1 MTALLALD
9 TAAETAGVAVLVDGA
24 VRAEVVEASAT
35 QHSRRLFRMI
45 EAALAG
51 ADVAKADLGCVA
63 VTRGPGSFTGL
74 RVGVATA
81 KGLAYALGVPLAGVS
96 TLEAMARGAAP
107 FPGAVAPL
115 LDARK
120 GQVYGAAWDGL
131 TGAPLVAE
139 GVWDPA
145 AFAAELAR
153 LAGPVL
159 ALGSGLGTY
168 ASLVAD
174 ALGERLLPAP
184 PDRWHVPP
192 RQVALLG
199 ERERAEGRAADP
211 ALLVPLY
218 HRLSE
223 AEEKKKARLQG

>member
-9 TAAETAGVAVLVDGA
+9 TAAETSGVAVLVGGV
-24 VRAEVVEASAT
+24 VRSEVVEASST
-35 QHSRRLFRMI
+35 QHSRRLFRII
-45 EAALAG
+45 EAALEGAG
-51 ADVAKADLGCVA
+51 VAKADLGCVA

-96 TLEAMARGAAP
+96 TLEAMARGAGP
-107 FPGAVAPL
+107 FPGVVAPF

-131 TGAPLVAE
+131 TGASLVAE
-139 GVWDPA
+139 GAWGPE
-145 AFAAELAR
+145 AFAAQLAGLAR
-153 LAGPVL
+153 PVL
-159 ALGSGLGTY
+159 GLGSGLGTY
-168 ASLVAD
+168 AALFAD
-174 ALGERLLPAP
+174 ALGASLLPALSE
-184 PDRWHVPP
+184 RWHVPP

-199 ERERAEGRAADP
+199 ERERAAGRAGDP

-223 AEEKKKARLQG
+223 AEEKKRARSGA